1 MAAQL
6 ASDEVYVATG
16 EPWRHWFDDWS
27 WKRIRELAHACGWE
41 GAAMAT
47 GNHVN
52 EEAAHPSRRV
62 SRAVAVVIVGA
73 GPPCVAGED
82 VAARPFLG

>member
-1 MAAQL
+1 MAVQL

-16 EPWRHWFDDWS
+16 EPWRRWFDDWS

-41 GAAMAT
+41 GAAMET

-52 EEAAHPSRRV
+52 EEEAARPRRRV
-62 SRAVAVVIVGA
+62 SRAVAVVVAA

-82 VAARPFLG
+82 VAARWFPG